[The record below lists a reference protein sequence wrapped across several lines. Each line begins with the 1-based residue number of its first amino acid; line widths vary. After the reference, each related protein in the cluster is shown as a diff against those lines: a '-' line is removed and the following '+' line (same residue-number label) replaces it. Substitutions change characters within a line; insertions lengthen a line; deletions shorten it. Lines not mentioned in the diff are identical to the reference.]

1 MSKLQFRVLVV
12 QAATVITLLWSR
24 AADAQVYPAQ
34 AVERGGLVNNIAT
47 GAHYDIANQRMAEN
61 RLHHLQAKF
70 NHHAASGHSAAA
82 DRDVHMMRNMR
93 YRIVVD
99 EWLIRKNMGL
109 DPGCYPYPLC
119 MDPITYNAIA
129 QYHQPPLF
137 P

>member
-1 MSKLQFRVLVV
+1 MSKLRFRVSIV
-12 QAATVITLLWSR
+12 QAAVAIALLWSSG
-24 AADAQVYPAQ
+24 AAAQVYPAQ

-47 GAHYDIANQRMAEN
+47 GVHYDIANQRMAER
-61 RLHHLQAKF
+61 RLNFLQAKL
-70 NHHAASGHSAAA
+70 NHHAASGQSAAA

-129 QYHQPPLF
+129 QYHQPLLF